1 MKTADRIEIDYRA
14 AKIVGRE
21 HAALLEIRDDGQ
33 MITIMK
39 NDPTPGGNTYE
50 YEIWVDRSMLRQVAR
65 VYVPRTGFE
74 ASISA
79 SDAAEIIV
87 LDLDPETVA
96 YRTKELNRLTRKNRS
111 VFVA

>member
-21 HAALLEIRDDGQ
+21 HAALLEIEHEHGMVTVR
-33 MITIMK
+33 K
-39 NDPTPGGNTYE
+39 NDATGHYTSE
-50 YEIWVDRSMLRQVAR
+50 YEIWVHVNARRQVAR

-79 SDAAEIIV
+79 SDAAAIIV

-96 YRTKELNRLTRKNRS
+96 YRTKELNRLTRKNR
-111 VFVA
+111 AYLA